1 MKIDELPIPD
11 ELKKLLKAYKYDR
24 LYPPQE
30 EAIKAGVL
38 ENKNLVLASPTAS
51 GKTLVAELC
60 ILKKILEGN
69 GKALYLVPLRA
80 LANEKYEEFMKY
92 SKLKKSSNDRVKI
105 AISTGDY
112 DTADPSLANYD
123 IIICTNEKADSLLR
137 HKVDWISEVST
148 IVADEVHILT
158 EPERGPTLEVVL
170 TRLMQ
175 INPKAQ
181 FLALSATIS
190 NAEEI
195 AKWIKAKTITTDW
208 RPVPLKEGVYYDGEI
223 QFKDGSAK
231 RIPEIFKFP
240 PLDISIDVVK
250 SNGQALIFAETR
262 KMAVNLGKKAA
273 LALKKLKISLNDKIL
288 KKIAKDILEAGER
301 TALSETL
308 AEQVVHGAA
317 FHHAGL
323 ASIHR
328 KIIEDAFKS
337 GYIKILS
344 ATPTLAAGVNLPART
359 VIISSY
365 ERYEPGYGRY
375 KISVLEYKQFC
386 GRAGRP
392 KYDKWGEAV
401 LIAKSSDEQYYLM
414 DEYVLAKPERVWSKL
429 AIEKV
434 LRPHVL
440 ATIATRFAVS
450 ENGLYDFFGK
460 TFYAFQYGEREIKPK
475 IGAILKFLIKEG
487 MVKTKKD
494 KLYPTEFGKR
504 VSELYIDPV
513 SAVII
518 RDGLSNKPEI
528 VSEFSFLHLISS
540 TPDMSPKI
548 YPRRLELDKLEAF
561 AQAHAEEFMV
571 DIESYL
577 SSMIDY
583 EEFLAEVKSALV
595 LKEWIEEASED
606 KILKTYRVEPGD
618 LLRLIETAD
627 WLLYATY
634 ELAKLFKHKEFL
646 KLIENLRI
654 RVQKGVKPELI
665 PLVRLEGIGRM
676 RARSLYNTGFKTIED
691 LKKASLTELINV
703 PLIGLSLA
711 KKIKEQVGGKIKL
724 EEWKMLKEKTKI
736 DEQKLLTEY

>member
-1 MKIDELPIPD
+1 MKIDDLPIPN
-11 ELKKLLKAYKYDR
+11 ELKELLKKYNYNE

-30 EAIKAGVL
+30 DAIKAGVL
-38 ENKNLVLASPTAS
+38 ENKNIVLASPTAS

-60 ILKKILEGN
+60 ILKNVLEKN
-69 GKALYLVPLRA
+69 GKSLYLVPLKA

-92 SKLKKSSNDRVKI
+92 SKLKKSTGDHIKI

-112 DTADPSLANYD
+112 DTVDPSLANYD
-123 IIICTNEKADSLLR
+123 IIVCTNEKADSLLR
-137 HKVDWISEVST
+137 HKVHWINEVST
-148 IVADEVHILT
+148 IVADEVHLLT
-158 EPERGPTLEVVL
+158 EPERGPTLEVVI

-175 INPKAQ
+175 INPRAQ

-195 AKWIKAKTITTDW
+195 AKWMKAKAITTNW
-208 RPVPLKEGVYYDGEI
+208 RPVPLKEGVYYKGEI
-223 QFKDGSAK
+223 QFKDGSARK
-231 RIPEIFKFP
+231 IPEIFALP
-240 PLDISIDVVK
+240 PLDIAIDVVK

-262 KMAVNLGKKAA
+262 KTAVNLGKKAA
-273 LALKKLKISLNDKIL
+273 LALKKLKIGLYDKIL
-288 KKIAKDILEAGER
+288 RKIAKDILEAGEK
-301 TALSETL
+301 TALSEVL
-308 AEQVVHGAA
+308 AEQVIHGAA

-323 ASIHR
+323 TSAHR
-328 KIIEDAFKS
+328 KIVEDAFKK

-359 VIISSY
+359 VIINSY

-375 KISVLEYKQFC
+375 GISVLEYKQLC

-401 LIAKSSDEQYYLM
+401 LIARSSDEQYYLM
-414 DEYVLAKPERVWSKL
+414 EEYVLAQPERLWSKL
-429 AIEKV
+429 AVEKV

-460 TFYAFQYGEREIKPK
+460 TFYAFQYGEKEIRPK
-475 IGAILKFLIKEG
+475 IGSILKFLLKED
-487 MVKTKKD
+487 MVRVEKN
-494 KLYPTEFGKR
+494 KLYATEFGKR

-518 RDGLSNKPEI
+518 RDGLRNKPEKL
-528 VSEFSFLHLISS
+528 SEFSLLHLVSS
-540 TPDMSPKI
+540 TPDMAPKL
-548 YPRRLELDKLEAF
+548 YPRRQELEKLEAF
-561 AQAHAEEFMV
+561 AQSHIDE
-571 DIESYL
+571 L
-577 SSMIDY
+577 MIDIQSYSSDMISY

-595 LKEWIEEASED
+595 LKEWIDEASED
-606 KILKTYRVEPGD
+606 KILKDYGVEPGD
-618 LLRLIETAD
+618 LFRMIETAD

-634 ELAKLFKHKEFL
+634 ELAELFKYKNL
-646 KLIENLRI
+646 LNPIENLRI

-665 PLVRLEGIGRM
+665 PLVRLEGIGRI
-676 RARSLYNTGFKTIED
+676 RARSLYNAGFKTIED
-691 LKKASLTELINV
+691 LRKASLTELINV
-703 PLIGLSLA
+703 PLIGLKLG
-711 KKIKEQVGGKIKL
+711 KKIKEQIGGRIKL